1 MKPCAS
7 LNFTCSSLGQHHETS
22 PKSRLNSSLI
32 LLLISFLFKTSY
44 PSMASSRLAKIDF
57 ALLTDNSFDP
67 LPHVM
72 LDNFLLARQV
82 SIAFGSVKTY
92 S

>member
-1 MKPCAS
+1 
-7 LNFTCSSLGQHHETS
+7 
-22 PKSRLNSSLI
+22 
-32 LLLISFLFKTSY
+32 
-44 PSMASSRLAKIDF
+44 MASSRLAKIDF

-82 SIAFGSVKTY
+82 SIAFASVKTY
-92 S
+92 DK